1 VNANRVDVTTP
12 NGHSRRAVMRG
23 GAVLG
28 LGAAVAA
35 FTGCTGDRPD
45 RQASGTELQPRRRGG
60 VLRVGVTGG
69 SAKDTLDPHHPPT
82 YPDQARVSNLFE
94 PLFLRDASYA
104 VQPVLAESLE
114 SQDARTWTLRLR
126 QGVEFHN
133 GKSLDV
139 DDVTFTLRRILD
151 PATKA
156 NGAAALSIVDLAG
169 LRRRDARTLVI
180 PLKQPYA
187 LFKDELA
194 QYYLGIV
201 PVGFD
206 LTRPVGT
213 GPFRFGSFTPG
224 KTSTFHRFDRYW
236 RPDQPYVDELVII
249 DFAEDDTRVQALLDG
264 QVDAIDNLP
273 QTKIDRVKATGA
285 NVLISE
291 TGAWTPFT
299 MRVDT
304 QPFRD
309 VRVRRAMRLVV
320 DREQMVSQ
328 ALNGQGRI
336 ANDLYAPFDIAYAK
350 ELPQRQQDLPQAKS
364 LLKQAGLEGL
374 QVELVTS
381 SGIGAGAVDAA
392 RLLAKQARSAG
403 VDVRVREVDGGTF
416 YGQSYLGWPFALD
429 YWFTRSYLPQ
439 VFQGS
444 LPDSPYNECHWND
457 GPFIT
462 LVNRAR
468 CELDATRRIQLLQ
481 EAQKIEYNDGG
492 YIVWGFKNQVDAYS
506 AKVTGFVP
514 DRNLPLS
521 SFQFRI
527 VSFLTE

>member
-1 VNANRVDVTTP
+1 MTRT
-12 NGHSRRAVMRG
+12 GLSRRDVLRG
-23 GAVLG
+23 GALLG
-28 LGAAVAA
+28 LSAAAGS
-35 FTGCTGDRPD
+35 FGGCVRDRPS
-45 RQASGTELQPRRRGG
+45 RQVSDIELRPRRRGG

-69 SAKDTLDPHHPPT
+69 SAKGTLDPHYPTT

-94 PLFLRDASYA
+94 PLFLRDSSYC
-104 VQPVLAESLE
+104 VRPVLGESLE
-114 SQDARTWTLRLR
+114 PSSDARTWTLRLR
-126 QGVEFHN
+126 PGVEFHN
-133 GKSLDV
+133 GKTLDV
-139 DDVTFTLRRILD
+139 DDVIFTLRRILD
-151 PATKA
+151 PATKT

-169 LRRRDARTLVI
+169 LRKRDARTLQI
-180 PLKQPYA
+180 ALKQPYA
-187 LFKDELA
+187 LFKEELA

-213 GPFRFGSFTPG
+213 GPFRFGSLTPG
-224 KTSTFHRFDRYW
+224 EKSCFRRFDRYW
-236 RPDQPYVDELVII
+236 RTDQPYVDELVII
-249 DFAEDDTRVQALLDG
+249 EVPDDRARAQALLDG
-264 QVDAIDNLP
+264 EVDAIDNAPLAR
-273 QTKIDRVKATGA
+273 IDRLKAAGA

-299 MRVDT
+299 MRVDVP
-304 QPFRD
+304 PFSD
-309 VRVRRAMRLVV
+309 PRVRQAMRLIV

-336 ANDLYAPFDIAYAK
+336 ANDLYAPFDPAYAK
-350 ELPQRQQDLPQAKS
+350 DLPQRQQDLPRAAS
-364 LLKQAGLEGL
+364 LLKQAGQQGL

-381 SGIGAGAVDAA
+381 GGIGAGAVEAA
-392 RLLAKQARSAG
+392 RLFAAQAKGAG
-403 VDVRVREVDGGTF
+403 VDVRVREVDGRVF
-416 YGQSYLGWPFALD
+416 YGPDYLSWPFALD

-444 LPDSPYNECHWND
+444 LPGSPYNECHWHD
-457 GPFIT
+457 ARFVA

-468 CELDATRRIQLLQ
+468 AELDETRRIQLLH
-481 EAQKIEYNDGG
+481 EAQTIEYDSGG

-521 SFQFRI
+521 SFQFRL
-527 VSFLTE
+527 VSFT